1 MWSRIVLVACALL
14 AMRVAQAQSDG
25 CSFAP
30 SLPVTA
36 NCSSPTA
43 GTSAGATQT
52 IPGCT
57 GNADDDVWYQF
68 TATQTS
74 HQIRVVPSGGY
85 DPVLQV
91 FSGVCSSLVS
101 MGCKD
106 DNGTGVEEVFN
117 GSNFVPGQVYRM
129 RVYHYGVGW
138 GTGTFT
144 ICVTTPPAAP
154 ANDNCAGAQLLTVN
168 STCVPV
174 NSTTNGATQS
184 LPGCAGNADDDVWF
198 RFVATNA
205 VQTITVNP
213 LSNLDLVVQLYTG
226 SCGSLTSL
234 VCMDNTFSGSQEVIN
249 AVGLV
254 PGQTYYVRVYDYY
267 TGNTGNFSICVTGQ
281 PTAAPTN
288 DEPCNAILMPAVT
301 SACNYAS
308 FTNVGATASTGPGIP
323 TPFSCIGGSGA
334 AIGGFNSGTAD
345 VWFKIVVPSSG
356 TIHITSQPNMGPGRI
371 SDGVMALYSGTCAS
385 LTQLVCADD
394 HNYPGTGNDLLPMIS
409 QSGLTPGDTLYLRY
423 WGFNTQQGSFGFCVT
438 TATNDDCVNALYIC
452 DINGYSAST
461 GAYYTPDRPC
471 NMRGNAEQNNPPTYT
486 YTPGTNTGGIFGQAG
501 PWGSGASA
509 FDVRIDNNSWI
520 RFTAAASTAVL
531 NVSVY
536 DCWIGNY
543 PSGGIQM
550 QVFAGNGC
558 CDFVPV
564 SNFEENSTGFTI
576 TANNLTPGYD
586 YYLMVDGFAGDICNY
601 TISAESGVQ
610 FPDIADVAP
619 ICSGGTVTLTAPPGA
634 TSYLW
639 THSGE
644 TTQSVT
650 VSPAT
655 TMTYYC
661 EVSGLCDYKQ
671 MLDVE
676 VQVIPLPDITLSTG
690 STAAIC
696 AGSSIQITASGAST
710 YSWSTGQSGA
720 QITVSPGS
728 TTTYIVTGTQ
738 NGCQNTAQVQVQ
750 VNGLPQLTVAPSSS
764 DADCGLSNGA
774 LTGTVITG
782 SPTLSYSW
790 TNSGGTVVGNSVNL
804 NSIPAGLYTLHVT
817 DGNGCQ
823 NSFGPFGVSNPGAP
837 PAPQISVSANQ
848 VCLGEEVQ
856 VSVTSTEPGADFQWS
871 GPAGFNS
878 AQPSF
883 VLDFN
888 QINQAGNYCVTAT
901 VANCT
906 GPAACVNLSINLPPE
921 LLVSSDANGQV
932 ICEGSSVSL
941 TVSGA
946 TNYSWTGPQNFTAN
960 GNVVV
965 IDNLTPSMSG
975 WYVVSGTDGN
985 GCTSLDSVQVQV
997 VSGPNAQATATGV
1010 VTNTVCSGGNVQLNA
1025 TGGLTYSWSGPN
1037 GFASNAQ
1044 NPTFVDFQPNQ
1055 SGLYT
1060 VTVTDVNGCVD
1071 EADVTLAISQFG
1083 GPELIAS
1090 DTVLCPGET
1099 LVLTATGAVSYSW
1112 SGPDGFMGSGAVQT
1126 ITNISLS
1133 QSGVYIVVGVDEY
1146 GCDGVDSVNILVTQ
1160 KGDCLFI
1167 PELVTPNGDNMNDV
1181 WVIQGIENYPKASV
1195 SIFNRWGNLIF
1206 TASPYENDW
1215 FGQVNKG
1222 VNMGDGSGK
1231 VPPGT
1236 YFFLIELND
1245 GETEPIKGYLELQY

>member
-1 MWSRIVLVACALL
+1 MWSRIVLVTCALL
-14 AMRVAQAQSDG
+14 ATRVAQAQSDG

-30 SLPVTA
+30 NVPVTA

-43 GTSAGATQT
+43 GTSAGASQT

-129 RVYHYGVGW
+129 RVYHYGAGW

-154 ANDNCAGAQLLTVN
+154 ANDICAGAQLLSVN

-288 DEPCNAILMPAVT
+288 DEPCNAILMPTVT

-371 SDGVMALYSGTCAS
+371 SDGVMALYSGTCTS

-409 QSGLTPGDTLYLRY
+409 QSGLTPGDTVYLRY

-438 TATNDDCVNALYIC
+438 TATNDNCVNALYIC

-461 GAYYTPDRPC
+461 GAYFTPDRPC
-471 NMRGNAEQNNPPTYT
+471 NMRGNAEQNNPPIYT
-486 YTPGTNTGGIFGQAG
+486 WTQDTHTGGIFGHSG
-501 PWGSGASA
+501 PVGAVDIDS
-509 FDVRIDNNSWI
+509 FNVQIDNNSWV
-520 RFTAAASTAVL
+520 RFTAADVNAVL
-531 NVSVY
+531 NVSVF
-536 DCWIGNY
+536 DCFNNR
-543 PSGGIQM
+543 GIQM
-550 QVFAGNGC
+550 QIFSGDGC
-558 CDFVPV
+558 CNFVPV
-564 SNFEENSTGFTI
+564 SDFQEGSISFTV
-576 TANNLTPGYD
+576 TANNLTPGND

-619 ICSGGTVTLTAPPGA
+619 ICVGGTVTLTAPPGA

-639 THSGE
+639 MHSGE
-644 TTQSVT
+644 TTQSVS
-650 VSPAT
+650 VSPGT

-661 EVSGLCDYKQ
+661 EVTGLCDYKQ

-676 VQVIPLPDITLSTG
+676 VQVVPLPEITLSTG

-710 YSWSTGQSGA
+710 YSWNTGQSGS

-738 NGCQNTAQVQVQ
+738 NGCQNSAQVQVQ

-782 SPTLSYSW
+782 SPALSYSW

-804 NSIPAGLYTLHVT
+804 NSIPAGLYSLAVT

-856 VSVTSTEPGADFQWS
+856 VSVTSTEQGADFQWS

-878 AQPSF
+878 AQSSF

-941 TVSGA
+941 AVSGA

-960 GNVVV
+960 GNGVV
-965 IDNLTPSMSG
+965 IENLTPSMSG

-985 GCTSLDSVQVQV
+985 GCTSLDSIQVQV
-997 VSGPNAQATATGV
+997 VSGPNAQASATGV
-1010 VTNTVCSGGNVQLNA
+1010 VSNTVCSGGNVQLNA

-1099 LVLTATGAVSYSW
+1099 LVLTASGAVSYSW

-1146 GCDGVDSVNILVTQ
+1146 GCEGVDSVNILVTQ

-1222 VNMGDGSGK
+1222 VNIGDGSGK

>member
-1 MWSRIVLVACALL
+1 MWGKVYFFALTFL
-14 AMRVAQAQSDG
+14 FVSYIKAQSDG

-30 SLPVTA
+30 TLPVTA
-36 NCSSPTA
+36 TCSSPTS

-68 TATQTS
+68 TATQAS
-74 HQIRVVPSGGY
+74 HQIRVVPSAGY

-91 FSGVCSSLVS
+91 FSGVCSSLSS

-129 RVYHYGVGW
+129 RIYHYGSGW

-144 ICVTTPPAAP
+144 VCVTTPPAAP
-154 ANDNCAGAQLLTVN
+154 ANDNCAGAQPLIVN
-168 STCVPV
+168 ASCVPV

-184 LPGCAGNADDDVWF
+184 LTGCAGNADDDVWF
-198 RFVATNA
+198 SFVATNA

-213 LSNLDLVVQLYTG
+213 LSNIDLVVQLFSGT
-226 SCGSLTSL
+226 CGNLTSL
-234 VCMDNTFSGSQEVIN
+234 VCMDNTFTGGQEVIN
-249 AVGLV
+249 GVGLV
-254 PGQTYYVRVYDYY
+254 PGQTYFVRVYDYY
-267 TGNTGNFSICVTGQ
+267 TGNTGNFSICITGQ

-288 DEPCNAILMPAVT
+288 DAPCNAILMPTVS

-323 TPFSCIGGSGA
+323 TPSSCIGGSGA
-334 AIGGFNSGTAD
+334 AIGGFGAGTAD
-345 VWFKIVVPSSG
+345 VWFKIVVPPSG
-356 TIHITSQPNMGPGRI
+356 TMHITAQPNMGSGRI

-385 LTQLVCADD
+385 MTQIICSDD
-394 HNYPGTGNDLLPMIS
+394 HNYPGSGNDLLPMIS
-409 QSGLTPGDTLYLRY
+409 QSGLTPGDTLFLRY
-423 WGFNTQQGSFGFCVT
+423 WGFGTQTGNFGFCVS

-461 GAYYTPDRPC
+461 GAFYTPDRPC
-471 NMRGNAEQNNPPTYT
+471 NMRGNAEQNNPPTYS
-486 YTPGTNTGGIFGQAG
+486 YTPGTNTGGIFGQTG

-520 RFTAAASTAVL
+520 RFTASATTAVL

-550 QVFAGNGC
+550 QVFSGDGC
-558 CDFVPV
+558 CNFVPV

-576 TANNLTPGYD
+576 TANNLTPGSD
-586 YYLMVDGFAGDICNY
+586 YYLMVDGYAGDICNY
-601 TISAESGVQ
+601 TISAQSGVQ

-619 ICSGGTVTLTAPPGA
+619 ICAGGNVTLTAPPGA

-639 THSGE
+639 IHSGE

-650 VSPAT
+650 VNPAT

-661 EVSGLCDYKQ
+661 EVTGLCDYKQ

-676 VQVIPLPDITLSTG
+676 VQVIPLPEISLSTG
-690 STAAIC
+690 STASIC

-710 YSWSTGQSGA
+710 YSWNTGQSGS
-720 QITVSPGS
+720 QITVAPGA

-738 NGCQNTAQVQVQ
+738 NGCQNSTQVQVQ
-750 VNGLPQLTVAPSSS
+750 VNNLPQLAVVPTSI
-764 DADCGLSNGA
+764 DADCGISNGA
-774 LTGTVITG
+774 LTGTVLSG
-782 SPTLSYSW
+782 SPTFTYAW
-790 TNSGGTVVGNSVNL
+790 TNSGGTVVGNTPNL
-804 NSIPAGLYTLHVT
+804 SGIPAGLYSLGVT

-823 NSFGPFGVSNPGAP
+823 NTFGPFGVSNPGAP
-837 PAPQISVSANQ
+837 PAPQINASSNA
-848 VCLGEEVQ
+848 VCLGGTID
-856 VSVTSTEPGADFQWS
+856 VSVVSIDPAAEFQWS
-871 GPAGFNS
+871 GPAGFTTNS
-878 AQPSF
+878 SAF
-883 VLDFN
+883 VLDMTQFN
-888 QINQAGNYCVTAT
+888 QSGNYCVTAT

-906 GPAACVNLSINLPPE
+906 GPASCISLSINPAPTITLNSSTNGA
-921 LLVSSDANGQV
+921 LLCA
-932 ICEGSSVSL
+932 GSSVEL
-941 TVSGA
+941 MASGA
-946 TNYSWTGPQNFTAN
+946 QTYAWSGPQNYT
-960 GNVVV
+960 GSG
-965 IDNLTPSMSG
+965 DNLLIEGLTPSMSG
-975 WYVVSGTDGN
+975 WYAVSATDGN
-985 GCTSLDSVQVQV
+985 GCVAVDSIEVQIAANPAAVASA
-997 VSGPNAQATATGV
+997 SGVLG
-1010 VTNTVCSGGNVQLNA
+1010 NTVCAGSSVQLNA
-1025 TGGLTYSWSGPN
+1025 AGGVGFVWTGPN
-1037 GFASNAQ
+1037 GYSSSVQ
-1044 NPTFVDFQPNQ
+1044 NPVFIDFQGNQ
-1055 SGLYT
+1055 AGVYV
-1060 VTVTDVNGCVD
+1060 VTVTDANGCQDTAQV
-1071 EADVTLAISQFG
+1071 ALALSQFG

-1099 LVLTATGAVSYSW
+1099 LVLTASGASSYLW
-1112 SGPDGFMGSGAVQT
+1112 SGPANFSATGAVQT
-1126 ITNISLS
+1126 IANISVN
-1133 QSGVYIVVGVDEY
+1133 QGGIYVVLGMDEF
-1146 GCDGVDSVNILVTQ
+1146 GCEGTDSVNIQVVQ
-1160 KGDCLFI
+1160 KGDCMFI
-1167 PELVTPNGDNMNDV
+1167 PELVTPNGDFMNDL
-1181 WVIQGIENYPKASV
+1181 WAIQGIENYPNASV

-1215 FGQVNKG
+1215 YGQVNKG
-1222 VNMGDGSGK
+1222 VNVGDGSGK

-1245 GETEPIKGYLELQY
+1245 GESEPIKGYLELQY